1 MTAYEKVIQSLKPL
15 DIPVVRSIYKGDSP
29 SYCII
34 SIYKQI
40 EFNTFDNVAEN
51 ELAMLKVTYWRALK
65 EKDLTSII
73 KFLLQG
79 SGFRFMYKTDLIDG
93 EMSGSALDFQ
103 VLLKVE
109 D

>member
-1 MTAYEKVIQSLKPL
+1 MTAYEKIIQLLKPL
-15 DIPVVRSIYKGDSP
+15 DIPVVRSIYKGDSQ

-34 SIYKQI
+34 SVYKQI
-40 EFNTFDNVAEN
+40 EFNTFDNVAKN
-51 ELAMLKVTYWRALK
+51 ELAMLKVTYWRTPK
-65 EKDLTSII
+65 EKDLTSTI

-79 SGFRFMYKTDLIDG
+79 SGFRFMYKTNLIDG
-93 EMSGSALDFQ
+93 EMIGNALDFQ